1 MSRGSLPLYVEPFR
15 LCDANGRVT
24 GRLAAEQLERI
35 REFSVGT
42 TDGVDVDLKFRRDEE
57 GRNRISGTV
66 DTVLHMQCERCL
78 EPLDLPVHGDV
89 DLLVIAAG
97 TPVPESAG
105 ELNVVEIV
113 DERLTLA
120 DLVEEEVLLAVPQ
133 FPVHESCDMVA
144 YDREAGS
151 SQEKPAPKANPF
163 DVLAKLK
170 QKD

>member
-1 MSRGSLPLYVEPFR
+1 MSSGLLPIYVEPFR
-15 LCDANGRVT
+15 LCDANGSVA
-24 GRLAAEQLERI
+24 GRLVPARLERI

-42 TDGVDVDLKFRRDEE
+42 TDAVDVTLNFRRDEE
-57 GRNRISGTV
+57 GRNRIGGTV
-66 DTVLHMQCERCL
+66 DTVLHMRCERCL
-78 EPLDLPVHGDV
+78 EPLTLPVHAEV

-97 TPVPESAG
+97 APVPESAG
-105 ELNVVEIV
+105 ELNIVEVV
-113 DERLTLA
+113 DERLELA
-120 DLVEEEVLLAVPQ
+120 GLVEEEVLLAVPQ

-151 SQEKPAPKANPF
+151 SQAKPAPKANPF

>member
-1 MSRGSLPLYVEPFR
+1 MS
-15 LCDANGRVT
+15 

-42 TDGVDVDLKFRRDEE
+42 TDGIDVSLSFRRDEE

-66 DTVLHMQCERCL
+66 DTILHTRCERCL
-78 EPLDLPVHGDV
+78 EPLVLPVHGDV

-97 TPVPESAG
+97 ADVPESAG
-105 ELNVVEIV
+105 DLNIVEIE

-120 DLVEEEVLLAVPQ
+120 GLVEEEVLLAVPQ
-133 FPVHESCDMVA
+133 FPVHEACDMVA

-151 SQEKPAPKANPF
+151 STAQPAAKANPF
-163 DVLAKLK
+163 DVLAALK
-170 QKD
+170 RKD

>member
-1 MSRGSLPLYVEPFR
+1 M
-15 LCDANGRVT
+15 A
-24 GRLAAEQLERI
+24 LE
-35 REFSVGT
+35 FW
-42 TDGVDVDLKFRRDEE
+42 RDEE

-78 EPLDLPVHGDV
+78 EPLALPVHGDV

-97 TPVPESAG
+97 APVPESAG
-105 ELNVVEIV
+105 ELNVVEV
-113 DERLTLA
+113 ADERLTLA
-120 DLVEEEVLLAVPQ
+120 VLVEEEVLLAVPQ
-133 FPVHESCDMVA
+133 FPAHEACDMVA
-144 YDREAGS
+144 YDRAAGS